1 MEGKENSKMF
11 TLQLLGKEKDSRI
24 SLGERILDNSLQ
36 SNPSG
41 LYPCKTPESRLK
53 LLDPRAREKTIRLL
67 KWRSE
72 MKCQRCLR
80 EGAKAV
86 YQVFTGTIDIKVCAP
101 CADEARKLGINV
113 EPLDSSYEGIRFQP
127 VRASDI

>member
-11 TLQLLGKEKDSRI
+11 TLQILGKEKDSRI
-24 SLGERILDNSLQ
+24 SLGKRILDSLTQ
-36 SNPSG
+36 IESIRTVSMQN
-41 LYPCKTPESRLK
+41 TESRLN
-53 LLDPRAREKTIRLL
+53 LLDSRPRKKAIRLL

-80 EGAKAV
+80 EGAEAIHR
-86 YQVFTGTIDIKVCAP
+86 VFTEMIDIKVCAW

-113 EPLDSSYEGIRFQP
+113 EPLDSGEGIRFQP